1 MARPRIIL
9 FVALV
14 FLLSACQNTETLIH
28 RWDQAAWDNAHW
40 H

>member
-9 FVALV
+9 FVALIL
-14 FLLSACQNTETLIH
+14 LLSSCQNAETLIH
-28 RWDQAAWDNAHW
+28 RWDQATWDNAHW